1 MRHGSGGAPIRYCRD
16 QQEHIHEVGTP
27 SRSPALGT
35 RTPVDAD
42 ALRQR
47 AAVPSGFRDLLAPA
61 SPSFAEPTAPARR
74 TRPAARRLRV
84 LVPDGES
91 FLAPS
96 VVRCLADV
104 PRVEV
109 HVLSSQPRAPIR
121 FSRHVARHH
130 VWDPDTGEPG
140 YIDAVRRTL
149 LATGADVLL
158 PIDERAIA
166 TIAAAGDAFGPRVAV
181 AALASPETFGCAA
194 DKARLAIALRHAG
207 VPHPAT
213 ISSVQY
219 VAAGHD
225 ASPLRFPLLFK
236 PTRGGYGRGIR
247 RFDTPEAL
255 RAFFETPASAEPAVL
270 QEWFD
275 GRDID
280 CSVLC
285 EDGDVLVATVQHALR
300 GGYTAYSSPAA
311 IEIVDD
317 PEALG
322 VTKAVM
328 AALDWNGIAHV
339 DLRLDHRDGRVKVIE
354 INPRYW
360 GSLGASFLAGVN
372 FPWLACLA
380 ALGEP
385 LPEVTIR
392 PLRYYAGRAA
402 TWRLLE
408 ALGQR
413 GRGVYDGRAEAS
425 GLRFVLEDPL
435 PAVTAAVRRMV
446 KRVRP
451 VPQTVA

>member
-1 MRHGSGGAPIRYCRD
+1 M
-16 QQEHIHEVGTP
+16 P

-35 RTPVDAD
+35 RANADHASRRTGSTP
-42 ALRQR
+42 
-47 AAVPSGFRDLLAPA
+47 PSGFRDLLAPMPS
-61 SPSFAEPTAPARR
+61 SPSTSRTTEYARR

-91 FLAPS
+91 FLAAS

-109 HVLSSQPRAPIR
+109 HVLSNHSRAPIR

-130 VWDPDTGEPG
+130 VWDPATGNAG
-140 YIDAVRRTL
+140 YVDAVRRTL

-166 TIAAAGDAFGPRVAV
+166 AVAAAGGAFGPRVAI
-181 AALASPETFGCAA
+181 AALPAPEAFVSAA
-194 DKARLAIALRHAG
+194 DKSRLAIALRRAG
-207 VPHPAT
+207 VPHPVT
-213 ISSVQY
+213 IASEEY
-219 VAAGHD
+219 VAAGRD
-225 ASPLRFPLLFK
+225 PGPLRFPVLFK
-236 PTRGGYGRGIR
+236 PSRGGYGRGIR
-247 RFDTPEAL
+247 RFDTPEEL
-255 RAFFETPASAEPAVL
+255 RAFFDTPASAQPAVL

-275 GRDID
+275 GQDID

-285 EDGDVLVATVQHALR
+285 EDGEVLVATVQRALR
-300 GGYTAYSSPAA
+300 AGYSTYSSPSA
-311 IEIVDD
+311 IEIGDD
-317 PEALG
+317 PEVLG
-322 VTKAVM
+322 VTKAMM
-328 AALDWNGIAHV
+328 AALDWSGIAHV
-339 DLRLDHRDGRVKVIE
+339 DLRLDRRDGRIKVIE

-385 LPEVTIR
+385 LPEVTVR
-392 PLRYYAGRAA
+392 PLRYYGGRAA
-402 TWRLLE
+402 AWR
-408 ALGQR
+408 ALGRFAPGQHAER
-413 GRGVYDGRAEAS
+413 LEGAEAS

-435 PAVTAAVRRMV
+435 PALTAAIRQMM

-451 VPQTVA
+451 APQAVA